1 VKRGPGKNS
10 LFILLISLVALFAV
24 FTHGCEDPP
33 ATRAELDAMSAL
45 QRVHGH
51 VMDDAKGHGVK
62 VDFKGSDVTDAQLAP
77 IAGLPLLE
85 FVNLDGTPITDAGL
99 AHLEGLK
106 NLKKLSLRQTKV
118 TDKGLSHLQKL
129 PSLDE
134 LDVEYLPI
142 TDAGLAELAPI
153 KSLRKLYVSRSGV
166 TSAGVDALKAANPAV
181 KVSLK

>member
-1 VKRGPGKNS
+1 VKRRFGKSS
-10 LFILLISLVALFAV
+10 LSILLILFVALLAGFSN
-24 FTHGCEDPP
+24 GCEDPP
-33 ATRAELDAMSAL
+33 ATRGELDAMSAL
-45 QRVHGH
+45 QSVHGH
-51 VMDDAKGHGVK
+51 VVDDAKGHGVK
-62 VDFKGSDVTDAQLAP
+62 VDFKGTDVTDAQLAP
-77 IAGLPLLE
+77 IAELPLLE
-85 FVNLDGTPITDAGL
+85 FVNLDATPITDAGL

-118 TDKGLSHLQKL
+118 TDAGLSHLQRL

-134 LDVEYLPI
+134 LDLEYLPI

-153 KSLRKLYVSRSGV
+153 KCLRKLYVSRSGV

>member
-1 VKRGPGKNS
+1 VKRGLGKSS
-10 LFILLISLVALFAV
+10 LFILLFLFAAV
-24 FTHGCEDPP
+24 LACFSGGCEDPP

-51 VMDDAKGHGVK
+51 VVNDAKGHAVK
-62 VDFKGSDVTDAQLAP
+62 VDFKGTGVTDAELAP
-77 IAGLPLLE
+77 IADLPLLE
-85 FVNLDGTPITDAGL
+85 FVNLDSTPISDAGL

-106 NLKKLSLRQTKV
+106 NLKKLSLRQTKI
-118 TDKGLSHLQKL
+118 TDGGLAHLQKL

-134 LDVEYLPI
+134 LDLEYLPI

-153 KSLRKLYVSRSGV
+153 KTLRKLYVSRSGV
-166 TSAGVDALKAANPAV
+166 TSAGVDALKVANPAV